1 MATYFGVTWKF
12 YWWSIFVFVFFFVG
26 SMLTVYAS
34 EGNDALKKV
43 AGPVMNDP
51 KVVAADNVL
60 KGEWHVQ
67 LIKLFVV
74 IHRLWFSHITSK
86 FLTPI
91 LSCVP
96 FHSMCSPLP
105 DPSTPVDKRGD
116 VPHVGLQV
124 RSPLEPHHSKKNTQK
139 LIMFIF
145 VYMSVRRRELRKVS
159 SFLECRLKM
168 EVVDRLLLQLRLMV
182 TLVELN
188 IMVVVVNVD
197 LEEVSIPHPP
207 TSSCLSLCLS
217 SWF

>member
-1 MATYFGVTWKF
+1 
-12 YWWSIFVFVFFFVG
+12 
-26 SMLTVYAS
+26 
-34 EGNDALKKV
+34 
-43 AGPVMNDP
+43 
-51 KVVAADNVL
+51 
-60 KGEWHVQ
+60 
-67 LIKLFVV
+67 
-74 IHRLWFSHITSK
+74 
-86 FLTPI
+86 
-91 LSCVP
+91 
-96 FHSMCSPLP
+96 MCSPLP

-217 SWF
+217 S